1 MDYLLGDSAS
11 EGCEMTV
18 ECGVEDLRNL
28 IDTFTTLVLLIR
40 KNRYCYFVI
49 FTMIQG

>member
-40 KNRYCYFVI
+40 KNGYYIIVTFATI
-49 FTMIQG
+49 